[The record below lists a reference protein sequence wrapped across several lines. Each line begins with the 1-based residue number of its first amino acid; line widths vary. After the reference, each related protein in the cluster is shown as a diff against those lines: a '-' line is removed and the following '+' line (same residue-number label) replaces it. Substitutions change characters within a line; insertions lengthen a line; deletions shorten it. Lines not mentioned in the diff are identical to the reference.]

1 MPNENKYNTRSRS
14 KHREDQDESLDN
26 LDWQNIDPK
35 NLTSDQRKFLN
46 LPSAGAKLDKDIPAD
61 TNQTRQNFEEKQ
73 REFDRLRH
81 EEERRQREEER
92 LRREQEDQQ
101 REEDRLRREQ
111 EDRQREED
119 QLRREQEDRQ
129 REAGQQENADLNRE
143 IVNLNR
149 ELVPNMQPINVIM
162 SPSIKY
168 AVEAVPYFTGE
179 NIPLSH
185 FIDGCNEA
193 HAMIPANEEQNL
205 VFMLRNKLR
214 GEARRTIQGL
224 QFETINDFLS
234 HLKELYEPPK
244 SLYQLQGEMGRIF
257 QRDDESTL
265 SYTNRARELGNQILD
280 VIEAQL
286 PVGQALSDADKARY
300 GNEFKSC
307 LIRGLKPEI
316 EQKISRD
323 KNFQNT
329 LFEAVV
335 IEKELRA
342 KDLLR
347 GKISSKRDINY
358 SNRAYTYDVPNNR
371 EGRRVTVVQGQPI
384 VCQICNKAGHS
395 ALACY
400 QLEFNRNKSN
410 QERFSSN
417 IDNNGSRYNSNNNN
431 NNSRFRGSDQINS
444 RFNNRYR
451 DNNQPNYNRYNDNNT
466 DRRDNSHIANYRNNN
481 QYNGNNDGNMDSSS
495 RNAFNNP
502 SFSREP
508 VNGNIDEKI
517 CYYCKSPGHFMADC
531 TKRRN
536 YNQAFTDRPPGP
548 SSDGRARIN
557 EERSGNYT
565 PPPRQ
570 GATREVGRS
579 ERPVLQ
585 VVAEEM
591 EPEENTEMF
600 QWQ

>member
-35 NLTSDQRKFLN
+35 NLTLDQRKFLN

-92 LRREQEDQQ
+92 LRHEQEDRQREEYRQ

-119 QLRREQEDRQ
+119 RLRREQEDRQ

-244 SLYQLQGEMGRIF
+244 SLYQLQGKMGRIF

-307 LIRGLKPEI
+307 LIKGLKPEI
-316 EQKISRD
+316 EQKFSRD

-347 GKISSKRDINY
+347 GKISSERDINY
-358 SNRAYTYDVPNNR
+358 SNRA
-371 EGRRVTVVQGQPI
+371 
-384 VCQICNKAGHS
+384 
-395 ALACY
+395 
-400 QLEFNRNKSN
+400 
-410 QERFSSN
+410 
-417 IDNNGSRYNSNNNN
+417 RYNSNNNNNN

-565 PPPRQ
+565 PPLRQ